1 MPGVVLG
8 TLLLCSVL
16 TTALGVGIIVLCTR
30 KKENQKQGGK
40 ENFRGQDLQRRKWR
54 R

>member
-16 TTALGVGIIVLCTR
+16 ATTLGVGIIVLCTR
-30 KKENQKQGGK
+30 KKENQVQGGK
-40 ENFRGQDLQRRKWR
+40 ENCRGQDLQSRKRRR
-54 R
+54 